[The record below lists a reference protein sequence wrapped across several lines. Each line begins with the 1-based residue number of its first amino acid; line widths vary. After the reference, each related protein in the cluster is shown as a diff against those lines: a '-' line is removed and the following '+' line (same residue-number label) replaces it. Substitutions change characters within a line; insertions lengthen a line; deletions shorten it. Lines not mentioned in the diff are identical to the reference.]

1 MQPSNSNLTS
11 RILIVGPAW
20 VGDMVMAQSL
30 FKKLRIDYPKS
41 RLDVL
46 APAWT
51 EPLLARMPEVS
62 KAVMMPLGH
71 GHFQLMT
78 RWKIG
83 KQLRRDKYTMAIVL
97 PSSFKSALAPFFAN
111 IRQRTGFLG
120 ELRWGLLNDI
130 RKLDKKLLP
139 RTVDRF
145 VALGDKNKIPV
156 NNGKPE
162 KPGRILQPKL
172 VINEKNVRSV
182 RERYKINNTP
192 GPVLGLCP
200 GAEYGPAK
208 QWPAEY
214 YADIAR
220 EKLAQGWQVWLFGSD
235 KDVVVTKEINT
246 LTQNQ
251 CMDLSGKTSLA
262 DAIDLMSC
270 TDTIVTNDSG
280 LMHVAAA
287 LDRKLIAIYGST
299 DPGFTP
305 PLTDKAK
312 IISLDLDCSPCFKR
326 DCPLGHTKCLV
337 DLKPERVLTAMDN
350 I

>member
-1 MQPSNSNLTS
+1 M
-11 RILIVGPAW
+11 
-20 VGDMVMAQSL
+20 
-30 FKKLRIDYPKS
+30 
-41 RLDVL
+41 
-46 APAWT
+46 
-51 EPLLARMPEVS
+51 
-62 KAVMMPLGH
+62 LG
-71 GHFQLMT
+71 M
-78 RWKIG
+78 
-83 KQLRRDKYTMAIVL
+83 
-97 PSSFKSALAPFFAN
+97 
-111 IRQRTGFLG
+111 
-120 ELRWGLLNDI
+120 
-130 RKLDKKLLP
+130 
-139 RTVDRF
+139 
-145 VALGDKNKIPV
+145 
-156 NNGKPE
+156 
-162 KPGRILQPKL
+162 
-172 VINEKNVRSV
+172 
-182 RERYKINNTP
+182 
-192 GPVLGLCP
+192 CP

-235 KDVVVTKEINT
+235 KDVAVTKEINT

-287 LDRKLIAIYGST
+287 LDRKVIAIYGST

-337 DLKPERVLTAMDN
+337 DLKPERVLTALDN

>member
-1 MQPSNSNLTS
+1 
-11 RILIVGPAW
+11 
-20 VGDMVMAQSL
+20 MAQSL
-30 FKKLRIDYPKS
+30 FKRLRIDYPNS
-41 RLDVL
+41 GLDVL

-51 EPLLARMPEVS
+51 EPLLNRMPEVN
-62 KAVMMPLGH
+62 KAIMMPLGH
-71 GHFQLMT
+71 GHFQLLT
-78 RWKIG
+78 RWQIG
-83 KQLRRDKYTMAIVL
+83 KQLRSGSYAMAIVL
-97 PSSFKSALAPFFAN
+97 PGSFKSALVPFFAN

-130 RKLDKKLLP
+130 RRLDKKLLA

-145 VALGDKNKIPV
+145 ITLGQIKNKLD
-156 NNGKPE
+156 NRPE
-162 KPGRILQPKL
+162 KSDKLLQPKL
-172 VINEKNVRSV
+172 VINKKNVQSV
-182 RERYKINNTP
+182 LERYKLTSTS

-208 QWPAEY
+208 QWPVEY

-220 EKLAQGWQVWLFGSD
+220 EKLAQGWQVWLFGSG
-235 KDVVVTKEINT
+235 KDVLVTKEINT
-246 LTQNQ
+246 LTKNK
-251 CMDLSGKTSLA
+251 CIDLSGKTSLA

-287 LDRKLIAIYGST
+287 LDRKVIAIYGST

-305 PLTDKAK
+305 PLTNKAK
-312 IISLDLDCSPCFKR
+312 ILSLNLDCSPCFKR

-337 DLKPERVLTAMDN
+337 DLKPDRVLTALEN

>member
-1 MQPSNSNLTS
+1 
-11 RILIVGPAW
+11 
-20 VGDMVMAQSL
+20 MAQSL

-51 EPLLARMPEVS
+51 EPLLARMPEVN

-71 GHFQLMT
+71 GHFQLVT
-78 RWKIG
+78 RWQIG
-83 KQLRRDKYTMAIVL
+83 KQLRTGNYARAIVL

-145 VALGDKNKIPV
+145 VTLGNENKLHYKND
-156 NNGKPE
+156 NPE
-162 KPGRILQPKL
+162 KSKKILQPKL
-172 VINEKNVRSV
+172 VINEKNVRSAM
-182 RERYKINNTP
+182 ERYKLTSTS

-235 KDVVVTKEINT
+235 KDVVVTGKINK

-251 CMDLSGKTSLA
+251 CVDLSGKTSLG

-287 LDRKLIAIYGST
+287 LDRKVIAIYGST

-305 PLTDKAK
+305 PLTDKAR

-326 DCPLGHTKCLV
+326 VCPLGHTKCLV
-337 DLKPERVLTAMDN
+337 DLKPHRVLTALDN
-350 I
+350 T